1 MTCLLLTN
9 QTTVYRLAPLDIEGP
24 CRARAR
30 ARARRGKS
38 EQAFVHQGRPPSL
51 PRDLCA
57 QRKRERKWDE
67 ESAAKLA
74 RYMREIPRVY
84 GWTDHDNGWRQAD
97 GFCFY
102 KVFFCAMLQSRV
114 AIAIQFDDQNI
125 CKLWNLFI
133 QQKFKMVLI
142 VWKCDNPACKTK
154 WWPCKQSAAAGHSGD
169 ISPERYTALS
179 SSSIQQSQS
188 VDSDEHCGGAFQ
200 KPGVAVIKN
209 KEVACKSWPSLCVW
223 RKW

>member
-1 MTCLLLTN
+1 MGSTNCFAFKMTCLLLTN

-30 ARARRGKS
+30 RGKS
-38 EQAFVHQGRPPSL
+38 ERAFVRQGRPPSL

-84 GWTDHDNGWRQAD
+84 GWTRTDHDNVWRQAG

-102 KVFFCAMLQSRV
+102 NVFFYAMLQSRV
-114 AIAIQFDDQNI
+114 AIQFDDQNI
-125 CKLWNLFI
+125 CKLWTLFI
-133 QQKFKMVLI
+133 QQQLKWYINSLK
-142 VWKCDNPACKTK
+142 VW
-154 WWPCKQSAAAGHSGD
+154 
-169 ISPERYTALS
+169 
-179 SSSIQQSQS
+179 
-188 VDSDEHCGGAFQ
+188 
-200 KPGVAVIKN
+200 
-209 KEVACKSWPSLCVW
+209 
-223 RKW
+223 